1 MRPQRKVTVVFSV
14 LILATLV
21 CSAGCSVS
29 SEDQR
34 ERDARTREEVAK
46 ATEKVKPVIEDAGR
60 KLDEAAREAAHDVKA
75 TAQGVHDGL
84 KNGPH
89 SLVNV
94 NSATENDLAALP
106 GISRSDARRII
117 DRRPYRTT
125 HDLLAKG
132 AVSESD
138 YEKIR
143 DRVTAK

>member
-1 MRPQRKVTVVFSV
+1 MHFQRKVTVFFST
-14 LILATLV
+14 LTLV
-21 CSAGCSVS
+21 ILLGSTGCSIS

-46 ATEKVKPVIEDAGR
+46 ATEKVKPIIEDASR

-94 NSATENDLAALP
+94 NSATENDLATLP

-138 YEKIR
+138 FEKIR